1 MAEERERAMWRQR
14 RRKRNLE
21 KNGRAG
27 DRTGHR
33 SRVGYAT
40 DDVGAQLVG
49 SALGRAVA
57 VLSLVTGCAA
67 RG

>member
-1 MAEERERAMWRQR
+1 MSDELTIDDGA
-14 RRKRNLE
+14 
-21 KNGRAG
+21 
-27 DRTGHR
+27 
-33 SRVGYAT
+33 VGYAT